1 MMNTGKLSLL
11 FALSL
16 LILFGACTDDDYF
29 DERDAF
35 IGFYDATESC
45 KTDTISTTLEI
56 VKHGGRRSNEVF
68 IQGNP
73 IFGLN
78 HRMLGYINGSRITL
92 PTQAF
97 VIRESPS
104 LAYEF
109 SGEGL
114 LIDGELR
121 LDYQVFRV
129 EELPFGIDERDL
141 GTCRLMMIKQ

>member
-1 MMNTGKLSLL
+1 MNTLKLFSILALAGLLL
-11 FALSL
+11 FS
-16 LILFGACTDDDYF
+16 ACNDDDFF
-29 DERDAF
+29 DERDVF
-35 IGFYDATESC
+35 IGSYEVLESC
-45 KTDTISTTLEI
+45 KNDTVSTTLEI
-56 VKHGGRRSNEVF
+56 VKHGGSRSNEVF

-97 VIRESPS
+97 VIRDSPS
-104 LAYEF
+104 LFYEF

-114 LIDGELR
+114 LAGNEIR

-141 GTCRLMMIKQ
+141 GTCRLTMIKQ